1 MARSIL
7 VSRKVTTE
15 FGPRLDSI
23 LSYTPG
29 RLEILPFTPDTPV
42 TAAQLDTLEAAYYSR
57 DVWEGTVKSAL
68 SPAARAFWQ
77 IVDRAPNL
85 EWLAVFSS
93 GSDHSQYQPHM
104 QRGVRLTTG
113 AGAQAEPVAIAA
125 LTGLL
130 ALARRLP
137 HWWAAQQRS
146 EWAPLLGA
154 QVPPDLRGQKAIIV
168 GTGYIGANIARL
180 LQAVGMRTIGIRKRV
195 QPTEHF
201 DDVHALSAIDTL
213 LPSCDWLVLACPLT
227 AETRGLL
234 DAPRLALMRPTAGL
248 VNVARGEIVDEAALT
263 DALATQRLGRAY
275 LDVFMS
281 EPLARESPLWK
292 LPNVMISPHNA
303 GASTGTYARGVE
315 IFLRNLENYV
325 QGRTLENEATKNY

>member
-7 VSRKVTTE
+7 VSRKVIAE
-15 FGPRLDSI
+15 FGTHIDSI
-23 LSYTPG
+23 LGRAPG
-29 RLEILPFTPDTPV
+29 RLELLPFTPDMEV
-42 TAAQLDTLEAAYYSR
+42 TAQQIENLDAAYYSR

-68 SPAARAFWQ
+68 SPAAKAFWP
-77 IVDRAPNL
+77 IADRAPNL
-85 EWLAVFSS
+85 KWLAVFSS
-93 GSDHSQYQPHM
+93 GTDHAQYQPHM
-104 QRGVRLTTG
+104 QRGVRLSTG

-125 LTGLL
+125 VTGLL

-137 HWWAAQQRS
+137 QWWAAQQRA

-154 QVPPDLRGQKAIIV
+154 DVPPDLRGQKAVIV

-180 LQAVGMRTIGIRKRV
+180 LRAVGMKTIGIRKRV

-201 DDVHALSAIDTL
+201 DEVRALDEIDAL
-213 LPSCDWLVLACPLT
+213 LPACDWLVLACPLT
-227 AETRGLL
+227 PETRGLM
-234 DAPRLALMRPTAGL
+234 DARRLALLRPDAGL
-248 VNVARGEIVDEAALT
+248 VNIARGEIVDEAALA
-263 DALATQRLGRAY
+263 DALASQRLGRAY
-275 LDVFMS
+275 LDVFVT

-315 IFLRNLENYV
+315 IFLKNLDNYV
-325 QGRTLENEATKNY
+325 QGRGLENEAGKS